1 MACGRD
7 TWAASRGR
15 CGTNQ
20 HPSCAPWTSSLALE
34 LHVGDLDLG
43 EPLPMPGV
51 APVPRAPGE
60 PVDLDLLALAVSHDL
75 GRHLRSLE
83 HRLSGLPMLP
93 VTPDQHAVE
102 PHLRPP
108 PRDHDPH

>member
-20 HPSCAPWTSSLALE
+20 HPSCAPWTTSLALE

-60 PVDLDLLALAVSHDL
+60 PVDLDLLALAVSPDL
-75 GRHLRSLE
+75 APP
-83 HRLSGLPMLP
+83 LPPLDPRLP
-93 VTPDQHAVE
+93 VRTILPATPHHTP
-102 PHLRPP
+102 PH
-108 PRDHDPH
+108 